1 MVEHRAAR
9 ATLPVLAQSASKKEN
24 VPRYRLC
31 VYRLRSHA
39 GGFKRLRAVEEIV
52 LTDD

>member
-1 MVEHRAAR
+1 MTRPS
-9 ATLPVLAQSASKKEN
+9 LPQVAQSASKKEN
-24 VPRYRLC
+24 VPRYRLS
-31 VYRLRSHA
+31 VYRLLSHA